1 MILAYSPRVLN
12 ERETKRQIAELSRH
26 AYERGYIGPGDGNI
40 SCRLSDDRIAVTPS
54 GVHKGR
60 LREEDI
66 IIVDALGK
74 KVSGKGK
81 KTSEYLMHELC
92 YRERP
97 DVGAVVHAH
106 PKYATALALAGV
118 SLAQCILSESCITLG
133 AIVTA
138 PYATPTTDEVPNTL
152 RPIVR
157 CTNAII
163 LNRHGA
169 LTLGRTLQEAYD
181 RLEIVEHSAHI
192 THAARTIGPVAP
204 LPEPEVKKL
213 QDIARAFGIP
223 QPPETCAIC
232 NACPN
237 GRGGPVALGGGPPG
251 TAGDAETEKIVA
263 AVLERLQS

>member
-1 MILAYSPRVLN
+1 VLN

-40 SCRLSDDRIAVTPS
+40 SCKVSEDRIAVTPS

-66 IIVDALGK
+66 IIVDAGGK
-74 KVSGKGK
+74 KLSGKGK

-92 YRERP
+92 YEERP
-97 DVGAVVHAH
+97 DIGAVVHAH
-106 PKYATALALAGV
+106 PKFATALALAGV

-133 AIVTA
+133 SIVTA
-138 PYATPTTDEVPNTL
+138 PYSTPTTEEVPNTL
-152 RPIVR
+152 RPLLR

-163 LNRHGA
+163 MNRHGA

-181 RLEIVEHSAHI
+181 RLEIVEHSAQI
-192 THAARTIGPVAP
+192 THAARCIAPVDP
-204 LPEPEVKKL
+204 LPEHEVKKL

-223 QPPETCAIC
+223 APPETCEVC

-237 GRGGPVALGGGPPG
+237 GHGGPLSLGKLGAPG
-251 TAGDAETEKIVA
+251 AAGDAETEKIVA
-263 AVLERLQS
+263 AVLKRISASS

>member
-1 MILAYSPRVLN
+1 MRPVLK
-12 ERETKRQIAELSRH
+12 EREIRRQIAELSRH

-40 SCRLSDDRIAVTPS
+40 SAKVGQDRIAVTPS
-54 GVHKGR
+54 GLHKGK
-60 LREEDI
+60 LSEHDI
-66 IIVDALGK
+66 LIVTL
-74 KVSGKGK
+74 SGEKLAGRGK
-81 KTSEYLMHELC
+81 KTSEFMMHELC

>member
-1 MILAYSPRVLN
+1 MLN

-40 SCRLSDDRIAVTPS
+40 SCRLSNDPRDGRIAVTPS
-54 GVHKGR
+54 GAHKGR

-66 IIVDALGK
+66 IIVDAGGK
-74 KVSGKGK
+74 KISGKGK

-92 YRERP
+92 YEERP
-97 DVGAVVHAH
+97 DIGAVVHAH
-106 PKYATALALAGV
+106 PKFATALALAGV

-133 AIVTA
+133 SIVTA
-138 PYATPTTDEVPNTL
+138 PYSTPTTEEVPNTL
-152 RPIVR
+152 RPLLR

-163 LNRHGA
+163 MNRHGA

-181 RLEIVEHSAHI
+181 RLEIVEHSAQI
-192 THAARTIGPVAP
+192 THAARCIAPVEP
-204 LPEPEVKKL
+204 LPEHEVKKL

-223 QPPETCAIC
+223 APPETCEVC

-237 GRGGPVALGGGPPG
+237 GRGGPINIGKLGAPG
-251 TAGDAETEKIVA
+251 AAGDAETEKIVA
-263 AVLERLQS
+263 AVLKRISASS